1 MAKFDEKDLVENYII
16 EQLRKIG
23 WRFVPADQLERESY
37 EEPLLVSTLVRCI
50 QKINK
55 GSGLG
60 DDEIS
65 KGLNELK
72 LVTSGQEGAKR
83 ILNYYKFGVPVK
95 FEKERVIKYVQLFDF
110 TANEIASLP
119 TVARNDK
126 GEKGIRND
134 NTNEFVVTRQVYYS
148 GRDKI
153 RTDIMLYVNGI
164 PLVNIEC
171 KDPTKPGVSWYDAF
185 VQIKDYENIVPELY
199 KYVQIG
205 IAAESKAKYFPIV
218 PWQDKDSVKYH
229 EWRKI
234 ENISPSPL
242 PSPIKGE
249 GIRGGVSSIKG
260 EGIVEGDSIDS
271 IMELLKPH
279 RLLDIIKN
287 FLFSRVEMG
296 NATKVIT
303 RYMQYRAANKI
314 VERVL
319 NNTAGQEEKDKG
331 LIWHWQGS
339 GKTLTMIFAA
349 HKLYYDIRLE
359 NPTIFF
365 IVDRVELEEQLYTE
379 FYALDIMQPEI
390 IQSIADLQDVLKYDN
405 YRGKRGIFIT
415 LIHKFRP
422 DELKRVQ
429 KQLEDIST
437 NRDTIMIRKNVIAF
451 VDEGHR
457 SQYGMLAAQMKA
469 ILKNAFAFALT
480 GTPISKP
487 KHGRDTYL
495 EFAYPPEEH
504 YLDRYF
510 IVDSIRDGFTVKIV
524 YQPRLE
530 NLHLEKEKLE
540 TFLEVELD
548 EIPEQARSEV
558 EAKLK
563 RKLNPINV
571 FLENQERIEKVA
583 ADIADHFKKN
593 VDGKFKAMIVAASR
607 KACVYYKNALEK
619 YLPREDFDVVMTSER
634 DDADIIYGYVREA
647 RERYDGKDY
656 KSTLKKIIE
665 KFKENEHPKI
675 LIVTEMLLTG
685 FDVPQLQV
693 MYLDKPLKEHRLL
706 QAIARTNRP
715 YKGLKQAGIIIDYV
729 GILKEFKRAFELYS
743 REDSIDKALDDF
755 DSIHAEFDMLIV
767 EIAQM
772 FGDLV
777 QNYERNTLL
786 KAVEVL
792 TTDVSKEE
800 EFIEKYRELRKV
812 FELLGSDPYKL
823 KHFEQYK
830 WISAIYTYYMKMVMR
845 GTSIDAYVHKYYDKT
860 LKYVYK
866 STEIDTLE
874 HDLPEVTFDADSLK
888 KLDDK
893 VKSREEKAAN
903 ILFTLQ
909 RFVLVDKQKNPV
921 FESLADRVQ
930 RLVDLWREKTKDY
943 DRIYKEGAMIFDDIQ
958 VLKSRQQKMG
968 LSDME
973 YALLLTLE
981 EQLQEGKN
989 FADKIRDLYT
999 RLQKTMFPGWTM
1011 QATVSK
1017 AVEQEVRKFVRQM
1030 KSEHKLSMD
1039 DMDKLYDK
1047 LINKVISYGA

>member
-1 MAKFDEKDLVENYII
+1 MAKFDEKHLVEDYII
-16 EQLRKIG
+16 EQLKNVG

-50 QKINK
+50 QKVNK
-55 GSGLG
+55 DSRLG
-60 DDEIS
+60 DEEIS
-65 KGLNELK
+65 KVLNELK

-110 TANEIASLP
+110 NLPSPLRLRSGQALPSPLKGEGIRGGISPLKGEGIEGRVSSLKGEGTTSLKSSP
-119 TVARNDK
+119 LTGEDK
-126 GEKGIRND
+126 GGGGN
-134 NTNEFVVTRQVYYS
+134 NEFVVTRQVYYS

-205 IAAESKAKYFPIV
+205 IAAESKAKYFPVV

-229 EWRKI
+229 EWRSIYASHCEKQSDEAI
-234 ENISPSPL
+234 LKDEIATPSARNDKL
-242 PSPIKGE
+242 EKRIRNGGE
-249 GIRGGVSSIKG
+249 QN
-260 EGIVEGDSIDS
+260 SIDAT
-271 IMELLKPH
+271 IEILEPN
-279 RLLDIIKN
+279 RLLDIVKN

-319 NNTAGQEEKDKG
+319 INLRYKDEIASPSARNDRGGAGLAMTEIRKDKG

-365 IVDRVELEEQLYTE
+365 IVDRIELEEQLYTE

-422 DELKRVQ
+422 DELARVQ
-429 KQLEDIST
+429 KQLEDISE
-437 NRDTIMIRKNVIAF
+437 NRDTIMTRKNVIAF

-495 EFAYPPEEH
+495 EFAYPPDEQ

-524 YQPRLE
+524 YQP
-530 NLHLEKEKLE
+530 HLEKDVHLKKDMLE

-548 EIPEQARSEV
+548 EIPEQARSDV
-558 EAKLK
+558 EEKLK
-563 RKLNPINV
+563 QKLNPINV
-571 FLENQERIEKVA
+571 FLENRERIEQIA
-583 ADIADHFKKN
+583 EDIASHFREN

-607 KACVYYKNALEK
+607 KACVYYENALKK
-619 YLPREDFDVVMTSER
+619 YLPREYFDVVMTSEH
-634 DDADIIYGYVREA
+634 DDADIIYGHVREA

-675 LIVTEMLLTG
+675 LIVTDMLLTG
-685 FDVPQLQV
+685 FDVPQLQ
-693 MYLDKPLKEHRLL
+693 L
-706 QAIARTNRP
+706 
-715 YKGLKQAGIIIDYV
+715 
-729 GILKEFKRAFELYS
+729 
-743 REDSIDKALDDF
+743 
-755 DSIHAEFDMLIV
+755 
-767 EIAQM
+767 
-772 FGDLV
+772 
-777 QNYERNTLL
+777 
-786 KAVEVL
+786 
-792 TTDVSKEE
+792 
-800 EFIEKYRELRKV
+800 
-812 FELLGSDPYKL
+812 
-823 KHFEQYK
+823 
-830 WISAIYTYYMKMVMR
+830 
-845 GTSIDAYVHKYYDKT
+845 
-860 LKYVYK
+860 K
-866 STEIDTLE
+866 STG
-874 HDLPEVTFDADSLK
+874 FCRR
-888 KLDDK
+888 
-893 VKSREEKAAN
+893 SRVP
-903 ILFTLQ
+903 I
-909 RFVLVDKQKNPV
+909 
-921 FESLADRVQ
+921 
-930 RLVDLWREKTKDY
+930 
-943 DRIYKEGAMIFDDIQ
+943 DRI
-958 VLKSRQQKMG
+958 
-968 LSDME
+968 
-973 YALLLTLE
+973 
-981 EQLQEGKN
+981 
-989 FADKIRDLYT
+989 
-999 RLQKTMFPGWTM
+999 
-1011 QATVSK
+1011 K
-1017 AVEQEVRKFVRQM
+1017 A
-1030 KSEHKLSMD
+1030 
-1039 DMDKLYDK
+1039 
-1047 LINKVISYGA
+1047 

>member
-1 MAKFDEKDLVENYII
+1 MTKD
-16 EQLRKIG
+16 
-23 WRFVPADQLERESY
+23 
-37 EEPLLVSTLVRCI
+37 
-50 QKINK
+50 
-55 GSGLG
+55 
-60 DDEIS
+60 
-65 KGLNELK
+65 
-72 LVTSGQEGAKR
+72 
-83 ILNYYKFGVPVK
+83 
-95 FEKERVIKYVQLFDF
+95 
-110 TANEIASLP
+110 
-119 TVARNDK
+119 
-126 GEKGIRND
+126 
-134 NTNEFVVTRQVYYS
+134 
-148 GRDKI
+148 
-153 RTDIMLYVNGI
+153 
-164 PLVNIEC
+164 
-171 KDPTKPGVSWYDAF
+171 
-185 VQIKDYENIVPELY
+185 
-199 KYVQIG
+199 
-205 IAAESKAKYFPIV
+205 
-218 PWQDKDSVKYH
+218 
-229 EWRKI
+229 
-234 ENISPSPL
+234 
-242 PSPIKGE
+242 
-249 GIRGGVSSIKG
+249 
-260 EGIVEGDSIDS
+260 
-271 IMELLKPH
+271 
-279 RLLDIIKN
+279 
-287 FLFSRVEMG
+287 
-296 NATKVIT
+296 
-303 RYMQYRAANKI
+303 
-314 VERVL
+314 
-319 NNTAGQEEKDKG
+319 
-331 LIWHWQGS
+331 
-339 GKTLTMIFAA
+339 A
-349 HKLYYDIRLE
+349 HKLYYDIHLE

-390 IQSIADLQDVLKYDN
+390 IQSIADLQDVLEYDN

-422 DELKRVQ
+422 DELARVQ
-429 KQLEDIST
+429 KQLEDISE
-437 NRDTIMIRKNVIAF
+437 NRDTIMTRKNVIAF

-495 EFAYPPEEH
+495 EFAYPPDEQ

-524 YQPRLE
+524 YQPHLE

-548 EIPEQARSEV
+548 EIPEQARSDV
-558 EAKLK
+558 EEKLK
-563 RKLNPINV
+563 QKLNPINV
-571 FLENQERIEKVA
+571 FLENQERIERIA
-583 ADIADHFKKN
+583 EDIAGDFKKN

-619 YLPREDFDVVMTSER
+619 HLPDNYYAVVMTPESDER
-634 DDADIIYGYVREA
+634 KDTITAFVREA
-647 RERYDGKDY
+647 RVKYGGADFRNIN
-656 KSTLKKIIE
+656 KKNIE
-665 KFKENEHPKI
+665 NFKEKEYPKI
-675 LIVTEMLLTG
+675 LIVTDMLLTG

-729 GILKEFKRAFELYS
+729 GILKEFKRA
-743 REDSIDKALDDF
+743 
-755 DSIHAEFDMLIV
+755 AEFDMLIV
-767 EIAQM
+767 EITQM

-777 QNYERNTLL
+777 QNYERNILL

-800 EFIEKYRELRKV
+800 EFIEKYRQLRKV
-812 FELLGSDPYKL
+812 FELLLGSDPYKL

-845 GTSIDAYVHKYYDKT
+845 GTSIDAY
-860 LKYVYK
+860 YVYK

-888 KLDDK
+888 KLEDK

-943 DRIYKEGAMIFDDIQ
+943 DRIYKEGAIIFDDIQ
-958 VLKSRQQKMG
+958 ILKSRQQKMG

-989 FADKIRDLYT
+989 FADKIRDLYS
-999 RLQKTMFPGWTM
+999 RLQKSMFPGWSM

-1047 LINKVISYGA
+1047 LISKVISYGS

>member
-1 MAKFDEKDLVENYII
+1 M
-16 EQLRKIG
+16 LR
-23 WRFVPADQLERESY
+23 
-37 EEPLLVSTLVRCI
+37 
-50 QKINK
+50 
-55 GSGLG
+55 
-60 DDEIS
+60 
-65 KGLNELK
+65 
-72 LVTSGQEGAKR
+72 
-83 ILNYYKFGVPVK
+83 
-95 FEKERVIKYVQLFDF
+95 
-110 TANEIASLP
+110 
-119 TVARNDK
+119 
-126 GEKGIRND
+126 
-134 NTNEFVVTRQVYYS
+134 
-148 GRDKI
+148 
-153 RTDIMLYVNGI
+153 
-164 PLVNIEC
+164 
-171 KDPTKPGVSWYDAF
+171 
-185 VQIKDYENIVPELY
+185 
-199 KYVQIG
+199 
-205 IAAESKAKYFPIV
+205 AAV
-218 PWQDKDSVKYH
+218 
-229 EWRKI
+229 
-234 ENISPSPL
+234 
-242 PSPIKGE
+242 
-249 GIRGGVSSIKG
+249 GGVALGLMVLAVSAQSNPDCG
-260 EGIVEGDSIDS
+260 E
-271 IMELLKPH
+271 
-279 RLLDIIKN
+279 
-287 FLFSRVEMG
+287 
-296 NATKVIT
+296 
-303 RYMQYRAANKI
+303 
-314 VERVL
+314 
-319 NNTAGQEEKDKG
+319 
-331 LIWHWQGS
+331 
-339 GKTLTMIFAA
+339 
-349 HKLYYDIRLE
+349 
-359 NPTIFF
+359 
-365 IVDRVELEEQLYTE
+365 
-379 FYALDIMQPEI
+379 
-390 IQSIADLQDVLKYDN
+390 
-405 YRGKRGIFIT
+405 
-415 LIHKFRP
+415 
-422 DELKRVQ
+422 
-429 KQLEDIST
+429 
-437 NRDTIMIRKNVIAF
+437 
-451 VDEGHR
+451 
-457 SQYGMLAAQMKA
+457 
-469 ILKNAFAFALT
+469 
-480 GTPISKP
+480 
-487 KHGRDTYL
+487 
-495 EFAYPPEEH
+495 AYK
-504 YLDRYF
+504 
-510 IVDSIRDGFTVKIV
+510 S
-524 YQPRLE
+524 
-530 NLHLEKEKLE
+530 
-540 TFLEVELD
+540 
-548 EIPEQARSEV
+548 
-558 EAKLK
+558 
-563 RKLNPINV
+563 
-571 FLENQERIEKVA
+571 
-583 ADIADHFKKN
+583 
-593 VDGKFKAMIVAASR
+593 
-607 KACVYYKNALEK
+607 ALEK
-619 YLPREDFDVVMTSER
+619 HLPREYFDVVMTSER

-675 LIVTEMLLTG
+675 LIVTDMLLTG

-755 DSIHAEFDMLIV
+755 DSIHAEFDMFIV
-767 EIAQM
+767 EITQM

-777 QNYERNTLL
+777 QNYERDTLL

-800 EFIEKYRELRKV
+800 EFIEKYRQLRKV

-943 DRIYKEGAMIFDDIQ
+943 DRIYKEGAIIFDDIQ
-958 VLKSRQQKMG
+958 ILKSRQQKMG

-973 YALLLTLE
+973 YALLLTME
-981 EQLQEGKN
+981 EQLQEGKD